1 MVGRRG
7 RKFCGGKVA
16 VFIVADAAA
25 LGVGGGMLLIINRL
39 SIDNLLGLGFF
50 SSRTIVRRFFG
61 LNTDFF
67 LVHKKFTIFFSHVK

>member
-1 MVGRRG
+1 MRRESGRE
-7 RKFCGGKVA
+7 KVA

-50 SSRTIVRRFFG
+50 SSRTIVRWFFG